1 MRVTLYERTL
11 MLLDIIMIPVFILIA
26 SILCGIYLLPSMF
39 IARMFV
45 KSGKKFQRSF
55 HD

>member
-1 MRVTLYERTL
+1 MIDLVL
-11 MLLDIIMIPVFILIA
+11 IPVYILIA

-39 IARMFV
+39 IARLFV
-45 KSGKKFQRSF
+45 KSGKKFKNSF